1 MIIESFIIEGFSNI
15 EHIRLD
21 VGGINAL
28 IAPNGYGKSNIL
40 SAISF
45 GLMYLNANEET
56 KGQMLRSRFLPIN
69 VSIKEK
75 KFHFEIHG
83 RLQREGRTELVQ
95 YGYECQFSCFLFTV
109 DTSERTNYIFVA
121 PRHHVNDYHVPTF
134 DVVACL
140 FTYIG
145 IKFMN

>member
-1 MIIESFIIEGFSNI
+1 MIIDSFIIEGFSNI

-21 VGGINAL
+21 VGEINAL
-28 IAPNGYGKSNIL
+28 IAPNGYGKSNVL

-75 KFHFEIHG
+75 KFHFELLG
-83 RLQREGRTELVQ
+83 RLQREGRMMDVQ
-95 YGYECQFSCFLFTV
+95 NSCSMAMNANGQRARFLAMCFR
-109 DTSERTNYIFVA
+109 S
-121 PRHHVNDYHVPTF
+121 
-134 DVVACL
+134 
-140 FTYIG
+140 G
-145 IKFMN
+145 